1 MSNRAALF
9 VAIVTCTNPAIAQE
23 FDDESEIE
31 LNDHGLSWNI
41 GGTTVEVSGN
51 ASISFSYANGET
63 THSSELAATL
73 GISREFANTV
83 MLGAEFGASS
93 KSFLKH
99 NPEGGA
105 ESSEENE
112 EDEEEGSGEENEEED
127 GAESSKP
134 IDIVV
139 YAETQFGTLS
149 YGGVGNS
156 LDELVSNVGDGADL
170 GAEADILYVGSFDTF
185 SIAAS
190 YKLGD
195 KNDYAIAASYEPDL
209 FMVGLGYGAAD
220 EVGYY
225 TISAGTSFGDAS
237 ILASYTANENGE
249 ESYGAELGYSLSE
262 IELEANYSFFNEEHS
277 YGIGAGYQLA
287 FGPTLTAGWSNT
299 DGISAELSYQ
309 LASGPILTAGWSKS
323 DGIGAGLS
331 YEF

>member
-9 VAIVTCTNPAIAQE
+9 IAIVTCTNPAIAQE

-51 ASISFSYANGET
+51 ASLSFSYANGET
-63 THSSELAATL
+63 TNSSELAATL

-93 KSFLKH
+93 ESFLKH
-99 NPEGGA
+99 NPEG
-105 ESSEENE
+105 
-112 EDEEEGSGEENEEED
+112 

-170 GAEADILYVGSFDTF
+170 DASADILYVVNFDRFSF
-185 SIAAS
+185 
-190 YKLGD
+190 
-195 KNDYAIAASYEPDL
+195 AASYEVNGMNDYVIAATYDADPL
-209 FMVGLGYGAAD
+209 TIGVGYGAAD
-220 EVGYY
+220 DVGYY
-225 TISAGTSFGDAS
+225 TISAGTGVRDLS
-237 ILASYTANENGE
+237 IVTSYTGNENGKS
-249 ESYGAELGYSLSE
+249 SYGAELGYSISE
-262 IELEANYSFFNEEHS
+262 IDLGANYSFYEEKHS
-277 YGIGAGYQLA
+277 YGLSAAYQLDI
-287 FGPTLTAGWSNT
+287 GPVVQVGWST
-299 DGISAELSYQ
+299 
-309 LASGPILTAGWSKS
+309 S

-331 YEF
+331 FEF

>member
-9 VAIVTCTNPAIAQE
+9 IAIVTCTNPAIAQE

-51 ASISFSYANGET
+51 ASLSFSYANGET
-63 THSSELAATL
+63 TNSSELAATL

-93 KSFLKH
+93 ESFLKH

-105 ESSEENE
+105 ESS
-112 EDEEEGSGEENEEED
+112 
-127 GAESSKP
+127 KP

-139 YAETQFGTLS
+139 YSETQFGTLS

-170 GAEADILYVGSFDTF
+170 DASAEILYVVNFDRFSF
-185 SIAAS
+185 
-190 YKLGD
+190 
-195 KNDYAIAASYEPDL
+195 AASYEVNGMNDYVIAATYDADPL
-209 FMVGLGYGAAD
+209 TIGVGYGAAD
-220 EVGYY
+220 DVGYY
-225 TISAGTSFGDAS
+225 TISAGTGVRDLS
-237 ILASYTANENGE
+237 IVTSYTGNENGKS
-249 ESYGAELGYSLSE
+249 SYGAKLGYSISE
-262 IELEANYSFFNEEHS
+262 IDLGATYSFYEEKHS
-277 YGIGAGYQLA
+277 YGLSAAYQLDI
-287 FGPTLTAGWSNT
+287 GPVVQVGWST
-299 DGISAELSYQ
+299 
-309 LASGPILTAGWSKS
+309 S

-331 YEF
+331 FEF

>member
-9 VAIVTCTNPAIAQE
+9 IAIVTCTNPAIAQE
-23 FDDESEIE
+23 FDDELEIE

-51 ASISFSYANGET
+51 ASLSFSYANGET
-63 THSSELAATL
+63 TNSSELAATL

-93 KSFLKH
+93 ESFLKH
-99 NPEGGA
+99 NPEG
-105 ESSEENE
+105 
-112 EDEEEGSGEENEEED
+112 

-170 GAEADILYVGSFDTF
+170 DASADILYVVNFDRFSF
-185 SIAAS
+185 
-190 YKLGD
+190 
-195 KNDYAIAASYEPDL
+195 AASYEVNGMNDYVIAATYDADPL
-209 FMVGLGYGAAD
+209 TIGVGYGAAD
-220 EVGYY
+220 DVGYY
-225 TISAGTSFGDAS
+225 TISAGTGVRDLS
-237 ILASYTANENGE
+237 IVTSYTGNENGKS
-249 ESYGAELGYSLSE
+249 SYGAELGYSISE
-262 IELEANYSFFNEEHS
+262 IDLGANYSFYEEKHS
-277 YGIGAGYQLA
+277 YGLSAAYQLDI
-287 FGPTLTAGWSNT
+287 GPVFQVGWST
-299 DGISAELSYQ
+299 
-309 LASGPILTAGWSKS
+309 S

-331 YEF
+331 FEF

>member
-9 VAIVTCTNPAIAQE
+9 IAIVTCTNPAIAQE

-51 ASISFSYANGET
+51 ASLSFSYANGET
-63 THSSELAATL
+63 TNSSELAATL

-93 KSFLKH
+93 ESFLKH
-99 NPEGGA
+99 NSEGGA

-112 EDEEEGSGEENEEED
+112 EEEEEED

-139 YAETQFGTLS
+139 YSETQFGTLS
-149 YGGVGNS
+149 YGDVGNS

-170 GAEADILYVGSFDTF
+170 DASAEILYVVNFDRFSF
-185 SIAAS
+185 
-190 YKLGD
+190 
-195 KNDYAIAASYEPDL
+195 AASYEVNGMNDYVIAATYDADPL
-209 FMVGLGYGAAD
+209 TIGVGYGAAD
-220 EVGYY
+220 DVGYY
-225 TISAGTSFGDAS
+225 TISAGTGVRDLS
-237 ILASYTANENGE
+237 IVTSYTGNENGKS
-249 ESYGAELGYSLSE
+249 SYGAELGYSISE
-262 IELEANYSFFNEEHS
+262 IDLGANYSFYEEKHS
-277 YGIGAGYQLA
+277 YGLSAAYQLDI
-287 FGPTLTAGWSNT
+287 GPVFQVGWST
-299 DGISAELSYQ
+299 
-309 LASGPILTAGWSKS
+309 S

-331 YEF
+331 FEF

>member
-1 MSNRAALF
+1 LQLLH
-9 VAIVTCTNPAIAQE
+9 VQIPAIAQE

-51 ASISFSYANGET
+51 ASLSFSYANGET
-63 THSSELAATL
+63 TNSSELAATL

-93 KSFLKH
+93 ESFLKH
-99 NPEGGA
+99 NPEG
-105 ESSEENE
+105 
-112 EDEEEGSGEENEEED
+112 

-170 GAEADILYVGSFDTF
+170 DASADILYVVNFDRFSF
-185 SIAAS
+185 
-190 YKLGD
+190 
-195 KNDYAIAASYEPDL
+195 AASYEVNGMNDYVIAATYDADPL
-209 FMVGLGYGAAD
+209 TIGVGYGAAD
-220 EVGYY
+220 DVGYY
-225 TISAGTSFGDAS
+225 TISAGTGVRDLS
-237 ILASYTANENGE
+237 IVTSYTGNENGKS
-249 ESYGAELGYSLSE
+249 SYGAELGYSISE
-262 IELEANYSFFNEEHS
+262 IDLGANYSFYEEKHS
-277 YGIGAGYQLA
+277 YGLSAAYQLDI
-287 FGPTLTAGWSNT
+287 GPVFQVGWST
-299 DGISAELSYQ
+299 
-309 LASGPILTAGWSKS
+309 S

-331 YEF
+331 FEF

>member
-9 VAIVTCTNPAIAQE
+9 IAIVTCTNPAIAQE

-51 ASISFSYANGET
+51 ASLSFSYANGET
-63 THSSELAATL
+63 TNSSELAATL

-93 KSFLKH
+93 ESFLKH
-99 NPEGGA
+99 NPEG
-105 ESSEENE
+105 
-112 EDEEEGSGEENEEED
+112 

-170 GAEADILYVGSFDTF
+170 DASAEILYVVNFDRFSF
-185 SIAAS
+185 
-190 YKLGD
+190 
-195 KNDYAIAASYEPDL
+195 AASYEVNGMNDYVIAATYDADPL
-209 FMVGLGYGAAD
+209 TIGVGYGAAD
-220 EVGYY
+220 DVGYY
-225 TISAGTSFGDAS
+225 TISAGTDVRDLS
-237 ILASYTANENGE
+237 IVTSYTGNENGKS
-249 ESYGAELGYSLSE
+249 SYGAELGYSISE
-262 IELEANYSFFNEEHS
+262 IDLGANYSFYEEKHS
-277 YGIGAGYQLA
+277 YGLSAAYQLDI
-287 FGPTLTAGWSNT
+287 GPVVQVGWST
-299 DGISAELSYQ
+299 
-309 LASGPILTAGWSKS
+309 S

-331 YEF
+331 FEF

>member
-9 VAIVTCTNPAIAQE
+9 IAIVTCTNPAIAQE

-51 ASISFSYANGET
+51 ASLSFSYANGET
-63 THSSELAATL
+63 TNSSELAATL

-83 MLGAEFGASS
+83 MLGAELGASS
-93 KSFLKH
+93 ESFLKH

-112 EDEEEGSGEENEEED
+112 EEEEEED

-170 GAEADILYVGSFDTF
+170 DASADILYVVNFDRFSF
-185 SIAAS
+185 
-190 YKLGD
+190 
-195 KNDYAIAASYEPDL
+195 AASYEVNGMNDYVIAATYDADPL
-209 FMVGLGYGAAD
+209 TIGVGYGAAD
-220 EVGYY
+220 DVGYY
-225 TISAGTSFGDAS
+225 TISAGTGVRDLS
-237 ILASYTANENGE
+237 IVTSYTGNENGKS
-249 ESYGAELGYSLSE
+249 SYGAELGYSISE
-262 IELEANYSFFNEEHS
+262 IDLGANYSFYEEKHS
-277 YGIGAGYQLA
+277 YGLSAAYQLDI
-287 FGPTLTAGWSNT
+287 GPVFQVGWST
-299 DGISAELSYQ
+299 
-309 LASGPILTAGWSKS
+309 S

-331 YEF
+331 FEF